1 MINFK
6 EVFSRSFEKSA
17 VGMAILDQNGIL
29 LTCNPALCGIL
40 DRGIHDILFKGIPEF
55 ISPQEGE
62 RWVKFFTDFSRQR
75 ANDYYFE
82 STFYPKLTREAWWS
96 IQLSDL
102 EYSED
107 GQQLFFAILQD
118 ISLKKIAEDNL
129 REARARAEKATRTK
143 SEFLANMSHE
153 IRTPIHTITGLSEL
167 LVDTLLNPE
176 QGDYVRQIGQS
187 ADVLISLVD
196 DVLDFSKIEAGQ
208 MILDHTNFNFQH
220 VITQA
225 LELVSP
231 KAQAKGLEVLLTML
245 GDVPYMIKGD
255 PGRLRQV
262 LVNLLSN
269 AVKFTQKGEVELIVQ
284 SLWEDDRLTSIRV
297 EVRDTGIG
305 LRQETKE
312 TLFQPFTQADSS
324 TTRRFGGTGLG
335 LAISRQLV
343 EMMEGQIQADGAP
356 GQGSVFSFTFKAEK
370 QGTGRQTHYWDSFD
384 FNGLRVLL
392 VDDHAK
398 AQKNLHRELA
408 HLGFDVETCSSGHEA
423 IHLLRRMSR
432 RGESPDLVILDQDMQ
447 GMDGW
452 QVGEAIDQDS
462 SLKGLRMALM
472 TRIRSTVESSRKK
485 LNNWFQGYLTKPVIP
500 WGLPIFLNKA
510 LKESLNKPKTKAVA
524 PNTNHSPIP
533 EDMLGKKVLVVED
546 NEVNQEL
553 FVLLLNKLGLE
564 VLRAYNGL
572 EAVDVFDDEEPIL
585 VFMDLQMPEMNGFE
599 ATEAIRGLGHSMP
612 IVAVTANALKGEM
625 EKCLQVGMND
635 FITKPFKRHDLIAV
649 INRVWSRDTEEESPL
664 AEVTRDQEEEV
675 PDFTGE
681 LLFDY
686 EESLNTFLGNR
697 ELVGK
702 LARSFID
709 KVEKHGLEIEKAL
722 EAEDHEKAFQQAHA
736 VKGSSLNLGA
746 LRLGKIATYL
756 EAEGRKNHIEACEKV
771 LPTFQE
777 DPYGP
782 P

>member
-1 MINFK
+1 
-6 EVFSRSFEKSA
+6 
-17 VGMAILDQNGIL
+17 
-29 LTCNPALCGIL
+29 
-40 DRGIHDILFKGIPEF
+40 
-55 ISPQEGE
+55 
-62 RWVKFFTDFSRQR
+62 
-75 ANDYYFE
+75 
-82 STFYPKLTREAWWS
+82 
-96 IQLSDL
+96 
-102 EYSED
+102 
-107 GQQLFFAILQD
+107 
-118 ISLKKIAEDNL
+118 
-129 REARARAEKATRTK
+129 
-143 SEFLANMSHE
+143 MSHE
-153 IRTPIHTITGLSEL
+153 IRTPIHTITGLTEL
-167 LVDTLLNPE
+167 LVDTHLNPE
-176 QGDYVRQIGQS
+176 QGDYIRQIGQS

-208 MILDHTNFNFQH
+208 MVLDYTNFNFQH

-231 KAQAKGLEVLLTML
+231 KAQAKGLEMLLTML

-284 SLWEDDRLTSIRV
+284 SLWEDDRQTSIRV

-312 TLFQPFTQADSS
+312 SLFQPFTQADSS

-343 EMMEGQIQADGAP
+343 AMMDGQIQADGAP

-370 QGTGRQTHYWDSFD
+370 QNTGRQTQYWDSFD
-384 FNGLRVLL
+384 FNGLRILL

-398 AQKNLHRELA
+398 AQKNLLRELT

-423 IHLLRRMSR
+423 IHLLRRMVR
-432 RGESPDLVILDQDMQ
+432 RGERPDLVILDQDMQ

-452 QVGEAIDQDS
+452 QVGETIDQDQ
-462 SLKGLRMALM
+462 SLHGMRMALM
-472 TRIRSTVESSRKK
+472 TGIRSTVESSRKK

-500 WGLPIFLNKA
+500 WGLPVFLNKA
-510 LKESLNKPKTKAVA
+510 LKETLNKPKAQVA
-524 PNTNHSPIP
+524 QPRSKSSPIP
-533 EDMLGKKVLVVED
+533 EEMLGQKVLVVED

-564 VLRAYNGL
+564 VLRAYNGR
-572 EAVDVFDDEEPIL
+572 EAVDLFDHEEPIL

-599 ATEAIRGLGHSMP
+599 ASQAIRGLGHSMP

-649 INRVWSRDTEEESPL
+649 INRVWGRDKAQESPL
-664 AEVTRDQEEEV
+664 AEVVREEEEV
-675 PDFTGE
+675 MPDFMGE

-697 ELVGK
+697 DLVGK
-702 LARSFID
+702 LARSFIE

-722 EAEDHEKAFQQAHA
+722 EAGDHETAFQQAHA

-756 EAEGRKNHIEACEKV
+756 EAAGRKKHIEACEKV
-771 LPTFQE
+771 LPTFKKTLMDLREYIRQTFPAE
-777 DPYGP
+777 
-782 P
+782 